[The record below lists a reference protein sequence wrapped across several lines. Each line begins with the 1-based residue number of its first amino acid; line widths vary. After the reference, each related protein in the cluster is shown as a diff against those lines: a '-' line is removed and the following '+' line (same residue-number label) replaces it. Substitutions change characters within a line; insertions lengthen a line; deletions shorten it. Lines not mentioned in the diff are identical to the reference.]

1 MAQIII
7 SYRRADSTAITGRI
21 RDRLVS
27 QYGAS
32 RVFMDV
38 EDIPF
43 GSDFRDHIR
52 HALLRSD
59 LLLVV
64 VGREWLGKDAGGA
77 RIQSESDPVRI
88 EVETALQNS
97 IPVIPVL
104 VNGAQI
110 PEPADLPESLKSF
123 AFLNAATIDAGRDFH
138 VHMDRLV
145 VAIDALEATRRKKS
159 TPAQRVGTNTER
171 SRRRLGGLSAAA
183 VALAAIPLA
192 GAGWWLLG
200 SPSSAT
206 QHAVASIGE
215 RPATNT
221 GPLAA
226 ATQPGPSSGQPQPP
240 TPGVQPGSTQAAPAR
255 AAPSTIA
262 GTYLAEAKAGC
273 GTQRQSVKVAIRDGR
288 ISWQHDALDT
298 KFNWEGTIAADGTIK
313 AAVSDRPNL
322 RASGRY
328 QLDGRE
334 IAMTY
339 PQCGVVT
346 MLIGQM
352 LSR

>member
-7 SYRRADSTAITGRI
+7 SYRRADSAAITGRI

-27 QYGAS
+27 KYTAS

-52 HALLRSD
+52 NELLRSD
-59 LLLVV
+59 LLLVI
-64 VGREWLGKDAGGA
+64 VGREWLGKDGDGA
-77 RIQSESDPVRI
+77 RIQSETDPVRI

-110 PEPADLPESLKSF
+110 PEPSDLPESLRSF
-123 AFLNAATIDAGRDFH
+123 AFLNAATVDAGRDFH

-145 VAIDALEATRRKKS
+145 VAIDAVEAARRTKIA
-159 TPAQRVGTNTER
+159 PAQRAGARLEA
-171 SRRRLGGLSAAA
+171 SRLRVGGLSAVAA
-183 VALAAIPLA
+183 ACAVILLA
-192 GAGWWLLG
+192 GAGWWFLG
-200 SPSSAT
+200 SPFGAMQHTLASVGESAVT
-206 QHAVASIGE
+206 TTGSVSAAS
-215 RPATNT
+215 
-221 GPLAA
+221 
-226 ATQPGPSSGQPQPP
+226 QPGPSSGQPQLSNRAA
-240 TPGVQPGSTQAAPAR
+240 QSASLQAASMH
-255 AAPSTIA
+255 AAPSAIA

-273 GTQRQSVKVAIRDGR
+273 GAKRQSVKVAIRDGR

-298 KFNWEGTIAADGTIK
+298 QFNWEGTITADGTIK
-313 AAVSDRPNL
+313 AAVPDRPNL
-322 RASGRY
+322 RAIGRY
-328 QLDGRE
+328 HLDGRE
-334 IAMTY
+334 IAMNY